1 MSNYQASLKTPFA
14 HLAIRLEKGRLA
26 AIDFIDADDEIRAA
40 SESALAVCDQIRCYL
55 DNPKQAYR
63 FTIPCMIEGTPFQK
77 KVWNELV
84 KIPAGKVVSYG
95 ALAQKLGTS
104 ARAVGNACRKNPV
117 PVVIPCHRVVSATG
131 IGGYS
136 GDTSGALLDI
146 KRWLLEHEGALPSRV
161 A

>member
-14 HLAIRLEKGRLA
+14 HLGIRLEKDRLA
-26 AIDFIDADDEIRAA
+26 AIDFIDADEEIRAA
-40 SESALAVCDQIRCYL
+40 SECALAICDQIRRYI

-63 FTIPCMIEGTPFQK
+63 FTVPCMLEGTPFQK

-117 PVVIPCHRVVSATG
+117 PVVIPCHRVVSANG

-136 GDTSGALLDI
+136 GDTSGDLLDI
-146 KRWLLEHEGALPSRV
+146 KRWLLEHEGAMPRQL

>member
-14 HLAIRLEKGRLA
+14 HLGFSLEQDRLV
-26 AIDFIDADDEIRAA
+26 AIDFIDAEDEIKAA
-40 SESALAVCDQIRCYL
+40 SECARAICDQVRRYI

-63 FTIPCMIEGTPFQK
+63 FTIPCMIEGTSFQK

-95 ALAQKLGTS
+95 ALAKKLGTS

-136 GDTSGALLDI
+136 GDTGGALLAI
-146 KRWLLEHEGALPSRV
+146 KRWLLEHEGALPRQ
-161 A
+161 AA